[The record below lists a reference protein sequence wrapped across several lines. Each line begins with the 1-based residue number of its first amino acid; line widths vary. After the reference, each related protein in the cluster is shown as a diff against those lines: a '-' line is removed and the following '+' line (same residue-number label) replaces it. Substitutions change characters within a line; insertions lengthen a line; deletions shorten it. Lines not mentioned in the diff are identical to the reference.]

1 LIIENE
7 DDVTKAVLHA
17 MAGDKDQRRR
27 EVAQAFVRHIHAFL
41 REVKLTEKEYEK
53 GLEILNSIGTY
64 TNDSHNEAVLFCD
77 ALGIS
82 TLICLMNNGQSGATE
97 TAAALLGPFWRMQ
110 SPITPSGGSIVRS
123 PTPGEALF
131 ADLHVVDKHG
141 KPLEGVEVDVWHS
154 SPVGLYENQDPNQ
167 AEMNLRGKFFTDANG
182 HFSFRSTK
190 PAGYPIPVD
199 TATGDMLRAQHRH
212 PYRPA
217 HLHFLLYKKGY
228 KTLVTQIF
236 VDDDQYLD
244 SDVVFG
250 VTRAL
255 VGDYKKH
262 SDNPPAPDVSG
273 PWYKLDYR
281 FMMEEGE
288 ASLPQ
293 PPIK

>member
-1 LIIENE
+1 
-7 DDVTKAVLHA
+7 
-17 MAGDKDQRRR
+17 
-27 EVAQAFVRHIHAFL
+27 
-41 REVKLTEKEYEK
+41 
-53 GLEILNSIGTY
+53 
-64 TNDSHNEAVLFCD
+64 
-77 ALGIS
+77 
-82 TLICLMNNGQSGATE
+82 
-97 TAAALLGPFWRMQ
+97 
-110 SPITPSGGSIVRS
+110 
-123 PTPGEALF
+123 
-131 ADLHVVDKHG
+131 
-141 KPLEGVEVDVWHS
+141 
-154 SPVGLYENQDPNQ
+154 
-167 AEMNLRGKFFTDANG
+167 MNLRGKFFTDANG

-199 TATGDMLRAQHRH
+199 TATGDMLRAQNRH